1 MTEGRYADPAALR
14 RAVTDRLRTLARD
27 QHAQL
32 ADLQR
37 QFAYDRLLARLFVS
51 EPDRWVLKGA
61 TALLARL
68 GGAARHTL
76 DVDLYRPGERLVETE
91 AALRAAAASDLGDF
105 LRFALAPGRRVA
117 EGRDT
122 IRIAV
127 NAYLGAT
134 EFATFHV
141 DLIAGI
147 VMTGEPDEVRPLVP
161 LALPGIPA
169 PNYRVYPIADHVAD
183 KLCALLE
190 THPRATGPAQP
201 STRYRDLA
209 DLAVIAH
216 TQPLDAELVVRAVA
230 SEARRRRLTLPD
242 GLPTPDAARWRPGY
256 ARVARDV
263 PGLVEQDLN
272 DALVTVRQLV
282 DPILSRSATGTW
294 DPAALSWGDRTW
306 TAKPERRGSL
316 R

>member
-1 MTEGRYADPAALR
+1 MTEHRYTDPTALR

-27 QHAQL
+27 RHAQL
-32 ADLQR
+32 TDLQR

-76 DVDLYRPGERLVETE
+76 DVDLYRPGDSLAEAE

-105 LRFALAPGRRVA
+105 FRFALAPGRRVA

-127 NAYLGAT
+127 TAYLGAT
-134 EFATFHV
+134 EFAAFHV

-147 VMTGEPDEVRPLVP
+147 AMTGEPDEVRPLVP
-161 LALPGIPA
+161 LDLPSIPA
-169 PNYRVYPIADHVAD
+169 PQYRVYPMADHIAD

-209 DLAVIAH
+209 DLVVIAH
-216 TQPLDAELVVRAVA
+216 TQSLRFDHVVRAVA
-230 SEARRRRLTLPD
+230 SEARRRRLTLPE
-242 GLPTPDAARWRPGY
+242 GLPTPDAAHWRPGY

-263 PGLVEQDLN
+263 SGLEEQDLD
-272 DALVTVRQLV
+272 DALVTVRRLV
-282 DPILSRSATGTW
+282 DPVLGGSAAGSW
-294 DPAALSWGDRTW
+294 DPDRLSWG
-306 TAKPERRGSL
+306 ERI
-316 R
+316 

>member
-1 MTEGRYADPAALR
+1 MTERRYADPSALR

-27 QHAQL
+27 RHAQL

-105 LRFALAPGRRVA
+105 FRLALAPGRRVA

-127 NAYLGAT
+127 TAYLGAT
-134 EFATFHV
+134 EFAAFHV

-147 VMTGEPDEVRPLVP
+147 AMTGEPDEVRPLVP

-169 PNYRVYPIADHVAD
+169 PDYRVYPIADHVAD

-190 THPRATGPAQP
+190 THPRATGPGAAEHP
-201 STRYRDLA
+201 LPRPGRPGRYRSHPA
-209 DLAVIAH
+209 
-216 TQPLDAELVVRAVA
+216 TRRR
-230 SEARRRRLTLPD
+230 SRRARRDLRGAPAWSDSPGPTSNPGRGRL
-242 GLPTPDAARWRPGY
+242 AARLR
-256 ARVARDV
+256 
-263 PGLVEQDLN
+263 
-272 DALVTVRQLV
+272 
-282 DPILSRSATGTW
+282 SRCS
-294 DPAALSWGDRTW
+294 
-306 TAKPERRGSL
+306 
-316 R
+316 